1 MRLTVAIAVLI
12 VAMLTGNA
20 VFIVAAVLGAI
31 ALVVTG
37 PSQWA
42 RFRAALHAPA
52 TGDYPTGA
60 LPPDDDPDFL
70 HWLAERNQRQHG
82 GDDLS

>member
-1 MRLTVAIAVLI
+1 MRVTVAITVLI

-20 VFIVAAVLGAI
+20 VFIVAAVVGAI
-31 ALVVTG
+31 ALVATG

-52 TGDYPTGA
+52 AGDFPTGA

-70 HWLAERNQRQHG
+70 RWLTERNQRQHG
-82 GDDLS
+82 DDLS